1 MKNLRDTV
9 LEKLKVDDI
18 VFDMFP
24 VDGTLEDAVK
34 FLKEYGF
41 KEIKFEIKKHF
52 LYTSVIKDIDNRKGR
67 YVVVNKDDLEI
78 MFGDTSKKDID
89 ERNPL
94 YSILYSMDEYTSRT
108 LSQSDSTKMKKYTK
122 DEFAKEMERYFA
134 NK

>member
-1 MKNLRDTV
+1 MKTIVDV

-18 VFDMFP
+18 VLDEFP

-52 LYTSVIKDIDNRKGR
+52 LYTSVIKDIENREGR